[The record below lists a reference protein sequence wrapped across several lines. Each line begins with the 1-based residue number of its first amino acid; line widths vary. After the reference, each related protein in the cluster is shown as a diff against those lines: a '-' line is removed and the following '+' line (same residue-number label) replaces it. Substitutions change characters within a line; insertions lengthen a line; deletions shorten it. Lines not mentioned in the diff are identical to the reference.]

1 MALDPGLFFVP
12 YSDRNIT
19 AYCDGYPFKYNIS
32 AFRLFIQAHKLK
44 CRNDNGYFLMNKL
57 DAALLNILTK
67 DARVSFADIARQ
79 LDISRAHA
87 RTRVQALV
95 DDGVIEQFTAVVNPE
110 KLGKVISTFIDLK
123 IVPQHIEQVAEELAS
138 KQEVV
143 SLYIMTDLRSLHIHT
158 LTDSYE
164 AFDLFAKENLF
175 GRQEVISVECNSL
188 LKRVKHR
195 RGGARL

>member
-1 MALDPGLFFVP
+1 
-12 YSDRNIT
+12 
-19 AYCDGYPFKYNIS
+19 
-32 AFRLFIQAHKLK
+32 
-44 CRNDNGYFLMNKL
+44 MNKL
-57 DAALLNILTK
+57 DTALLSLLTQ
-67 DARVSFADIARQ
+67 DARISFADIGRQ
-79 LDISRAHA
+79 LNISRAHA
-87 RTRVQALV
+87 RARVQALV
-95 DDGVIEQFTAVVNPE
+95 DDGVIEQFTAVVNPQ

-123 IVPQHIEQVAEELAS
+123 VVPQHIEQVAEELAA

-164 AFDLFAKENLF
+164 AFDIFAKEYLF
-175 GRQEVISVECNSL
+175 GRKEVISVECTSL

>member
-1 MALDPGLFFVP
+1 
-12 YSDRNIT
+12 
-19 AYCDGYPFKYNIS
+19 
-32 AFRLFIQAHKLK
+32 
-44 CRNDNGYFLMNKL
+44 MNKL
-57 DAALLNILTK
+57 DAALLNILTQ
-67 DARVSFADIARQ
+67 DARASFADIARQ
-79 LDISRAHA
+79 LNISRAHA
-87 RTRVQALV
+87 RTRVKALV

-123 IVPQHIEQVAEELAS
+123 IVPQHIEEVAAELAA

-164 AFDLFAKENLF
+164 SFDLFVKEYLF
-175 GRQEVISVECNSL
+175 GRKEVISVECNSL
-188 LKRVKHR
+188 LKRVKNR